1 MGADHVINYREV
13 ENWGA
18 QVQTHT
24 PGEEGVDI
32 VVEIGGGVTLQ
43 QVQRVL
49 PCF

>member
-18 QVQTHT
+18 QARALT

-32 VVEIGGGVTLQ
+32 VVEIGGGATLKE
-43 QVQRVL
+43 VWKEL
-49 PCF
+49 AGL